1 MGLKLATSADLP
13 QPAAAGIAYDPA
25 NLPAIL
31 DDISPPPL
39 DRDEAAGP
47 YQALLAHFI
56 AEVKPHG
63 IVEHVWVRDYVD
75 RAAEVVRLRTHKA
88 DMVKASAAEG
98 VRAVL
103 RDLGVEDYF
112 TLAKR
117 WHARDPDA
125 VAAVEATL
133 AAANLGLGVVRAQA
147 LRACIGDLEKIDRM
161 LHRAELRRDEM
172 LRQLYHHQAALAERL
187 RNATAAHEQQFG
199 GQQIDL
205 RQIDLQ
211 AQEIENEIEN
221 EIEIHPSPVQTGQY
235 VEASG

>member
-1 MGLKLATSADLP
+1 MATSADLP
-13 QPAAAGIAYDPA
+13 QPAAAGIAYHPA
-25 NLPAIL
+25 NFPAVL
-31 DDISPPPL
+31 DDISPRPL
-39 DRDEAAGP
+39 DRDDAPGP
-47 YQALLAHFI
+47 YQALLARFI

-63 IVEHVWVRDYVD
+63 LIEHVWVRDYVD
-75 RAAEVVRLRTHKA
+75 RAAEVVRLRTYKA
-88 DMVKASAAEG
+88 DVVKASAAEG

-125 VAAVEATL
+125 VAAVDAAL

-147 LRACIGDLEKIDRM
+147 LRACIGDIEKIDRM
-161 LHRAELRRDEM
+161 LHLAEARRDET

-187 RNATAAHEQQFG
+187 RNAAAAHEQQIDE
-199 GQQIDL
+199 QQIDL

-211 AQEIENEIEN
+211 AR
-221 EIEIHPSPVQTGQY
+221 EIEIHPSPVQTGQC
-235 VEASG
+235 VAATG